1 MTKSEIQQR
10 IQEFIKNSPTMIDE
24 IVEGVG
30 RLYYVN
36 GNSYPSVTTVLSAVS
51 DKTFLEEWK
60 NRLGEEEAAKETKRA
75 ADRGSL
81 MHHLLELHFKG
92 ELIITEELKKETAY
106 QLYRGLKTMYLKD
119 IDALAQEIPVW
130 SDKLKIAGRFDLL
143 GYYKDILSLIDFKSS
158 TKEKNKEWIHSY
170 FLQATFYCIMIYE
183 LTGIKIPQ
191 IVILIGTEKGL
202 PQCFVR
208 QLKKENYMRECL
220 TIVNDYCKLIKN

>member
-10 IQEFIKNSPTMIDE
+10 IQEFIKNSPTVINE
-24 IVEGVG
+24 IVEGAD
-30 RLYYVN
+30 RIYHVN
-36 GNSYPSVTTVLSAVS
+36 RNSYPSVTTVLGAVS

-60 NRLGEEEAAKETKRA
+60 NRLGEEAAKETKRA

-92 ELIITEELKKETAY
+92 ELVVTEELKNETAY
-106 QLYRGLKTMYLKD
+106 QLYRSLKSMYLKD

-143 GYYKDILSLIDFKSS
+143 GYYKGILSLIDFKSS

-191 IVILIGTEKGL
+191 IVILIGAEKGL

-208 QLKKENYMRECL
+208 QLKKENYIKECL
-220 TIVNDYCKLIKN
+220 TIVNDYRKIIKN